1 MNLELLKTFT
11 ILYVEDEDAL
21 RDDVYQNIS
30 PFVKEVITAN
40 DGLEGLKLYRENRN
54 RLDLI
59 VTDILMPN
67 MTGLEMVDNIREL
80 DSEIPIIYTTAF
92 NDSDYMKKT
101 IEQSIVS
108 YIVKPI
114 DIELLLKGI
123 EKASLKIENER
134 LKASLLEMNREL
146 EAKVNQKTKKLLEQ
160 NEALN
165 LQLYTDELTS
175 LPNRKSL
182 LKDISAMNNPILSI
196 VDIDSFGT
204 INDLYGEKIGNKVL
218 VNMANLLNEFSKSV
232 ECKAYRIGGDIY
244 ALLKNKKFDSN
255 ECITNIESLIETV
268 SNHSINLQ
276 GYDITLRIVV
286 TIGISKENTDT
297 VEKAHMALMNAKKNK
312 ISYLIYENEHNLDKE
327 YQNDIKWTRI
337 IKKAIENEN
346 IIAYYQPII
355 DANKNILKYECLM
368 RLREGDVIHSPY
380 LFLDIAKKVKYYP
393 ILAKIII
400 NTAFKKAQETKSVI
414 NVNLSIQDI
423 VNKDIVD
430 MIKNELSKGDFAH
443 LITFEILESESITD
457 YEKVIS
463 FINIVKSFGAKIA
476 IDDFGSGYSNFVYLL
491 RLKPDLIK
499 IDGSL
504 VKNIHKDKNSY
515 LITKTINDFAHS
527 LGMKTVAEFV
537 HCEEVFNLLKEI
549 GVDEYQGFY
558 FSEPLEQIK

>member
-40 DGLEGLKLYRENRN
+40 DGLEGLKLYREKRS

-59 VTDILMPN
+59 ITDILMPN
-67 MTGLEMVDNIREL
+67 MTGLEMVDKIREL

-108 YIVKPI
+108 YIIKPI

-134 LKASLLEMNREL
+134 LKASLLEMNQEL
-146 EAKVNQKTKKLLEQ
+146 EVKVDLKTKELRNK
-160 NEALN
+160 NEVLN
-165 LQLYTDELTS
+165 LQLHTDELTS

-182 LKDISAMNNPILSI
+182 LKDISTMQNPILFI
-196 VDIDSFGT
+196 IDLDSFGT

-232 ECKAYRIGGDIY
+232 ESKAYRIGGDIF

-268 SNHSINLQ
+268 SNHSINIQ
-276 GYDITLRIVV
+276 EYDITLRIVV
-286 TIGISKENTDT
+286 TIGVSKENTDT

-368 RLREGDVIHSPY
+368 RLREGDIIHSPY

-463 FINIVKSFGAKIA
+463 FISIVKSFGAKIA